1 VSLQTPQSPYTYDIP
16 FSLVPPYGIAREK
29 KLQFT
34 LKFNISILFA
44 AMWANIAHM
53 QKMKALL
60 GWQNAD
66 GLDSRAQA
74 DACANEK
81 PMKSQ

>member
-1 VSLQTPQSPYTYDIP
+1 VVRIDQLSLAQASACA
-16 FSLVPPYGIAREK
+16 FSRLP
-29 KLQFT
+29 
-34 LKFNISILFA
+34 
-44 AMWANIAHM
+44 NIAHM